1 MFLIIVKAGVLLK
14 RDVPSLF
21 SGLFTIYWAF
31 LKVVNNFYL
40 KLFICFDLKKG
51 YEFI

>member
-1 MFLIIVKAGVLLK
+1 MSLIVVKAGVLLK
-14 RDVPSLF
+14 RNVPSLF

-31 LKVVNNFYL
+31 LKAVNNFPL

-51 YEFI
+51 L